1 MARCL
6 ALLPLS
12 LLFGA
17 CTEEQETAFLQF
29 NATGES
35 LTIYVGDD
43 SRLEQED
50 SIDLTSSTG
59 LVVLG
64 TATVSPAGGPVGTI
78 HELSVVIDDEYEESV
93 GRVTV
98 RTDSGE
104 RGKDEYELEGD
115 SADEGYW
122 KITLVSAG
130 DSDEVREDSFTIRLF
145 EEVAAESL
153 DTAQ

>member
-1 MARCL
+1 VTTA
-6 ALLPLS
+6 AL
-12 LLFGA
+12 
-17 CTEEQETAFLQF
+17 
-29 NATGES
+29 
-35 LTIYVGDD
+35 
-43 SRLEQED
+43 SRKD

-145 EEVAAESL
+145 EEVAVESV

>member
-1 MARCL
+1 MGHGRAV
-6 ALLPLS
+6 LPLF
-12 LLFGA
+12 LLLGA
-17 CTEEQETAFLQF
+17 CTEEQETAFVQF
-29 NATGES
+29 NSSGEA
-35 LTIYVGDD
+35 LTIYVGDE
-43 SRLEQED
+43 SRLDEEA

-64 TATVSPAGGPVGTI
+64 TASISPAGGPVGTV
-78 HELSVVIDDEYEESV
+78 HDLAVVIDDEYEETV
-93 GRVTV
+93 TRVTV

-122 KITLVSAG
+122 KISLVSAG
-130 DSDEVREDSFTIRLF
+130 EADEVREDSFTIRLW
-145 EEVAAESL
+145 EEVAAASV

>member
-6 ALLPLS
+6 ALLPLT
-12 LLFGA
+12 LLLGA

-29 NATGES
+29 NSTGES

-43 SRLEQED
+43 SRLEQDD

-64 TATVSPAGGPVGTI
+64 TATISPAGGPVGTV
-78 HELSVVIDDEYEESV
+78 HALSVVIDDEYEESV

>member
-12 LLFGA
+12 LLFGV

-145 EEVAAESL
+145 EEVAVESV